1 MGARKKSQQWIIIFQ
16 RLCTFQ
22 RDKLLNF
29 LSKVV
34 LDMPFCCYLLVLATT
49 HVVGYRKIKDNAK
62 KWFWGSFTL
71 VLKFSRNTLIGIY
84 ICNLKKKNYS
94 PMCIIPD
101 TWCCCCI
108 FGGWPN
114 MFCPKRQIKKP
125 RITGFWIKIIGDLS
139 NTPARIPLNEI
150 LHLIYDP
157 RHNVFMW
164 FVFYVIVSGSVT
176 IPPFLY
182 IREKKKIFNL
192 KKISTTYLEII
203 WKSKLRL
210 GIS

>member
-1 MGARKKSQQWIIIFQ
+1 MGVFYSYIKIFPGIIWLGFLCIYSQ
-16 RLCTFQ
+16 
-22 RDKLLNF
+22 
-29 LSKVV
+29 
-34 LDMPFCCYLLVLATT
+34 
-49 HVVGYRKIKDNAK
+49 
-62 KWFWGSFTL
+62 
-71 VLKFSRNTLIGIY
+71 
-84 ICNLKKKNYS
+84 
-94 PMCIIPD
+94 MCIIPD

-114 MFCPKRQIKKP
+114 VFCPKTQIKKP

-176 IPPFLY
+176 IPLFLY
-182 IREKKKIFNL
+182 VREKKRFGFKNFL
-192 KKISTTYLEII
+192 PHIS
-203 WKSKLRL
+203 KSFENPNS
-210 GIS
+210 G